1 MQEHIDAYE
10 HTWHLPVTSVL
21 FLPPHCLLSL
31 FLCCRSPVSEQR
43 WLSSMCELSVK
54 LGHVTEPPPSSRLC
68 LDTSEEPLV
77 LYSASQPQQRS
88 GDKHWGQG
96 GVGTPRVA
104 IWAGTWAL
112 LNSFQLCL
120 YYILSGASMWSSRA
134 SELWA
139 ATTANQFLMHANWW
153 FVTCKHKEKTERR
166 AQKPD
171 EYLAEVQRE
180 SQLTQWSRETT
191 TNTSGKKI
199 LPFFFFFSFCISGV
213 RIDHW
218 LQSST
223 SNKVMDMVI

>member
-1 MQEHIDAYE
+1 MLTNIHD
-10 HTWHLPVTSVL
+10 TCLWHLCCS
-21 FLPPHCLLSL
+21 FLPTVSCPCFFAVDHLSQSRDGSAA
-31 FLCCRSPVSEQR
+31 CVS
-43 WLSSMCELSVK
+43 SSVK

-68 LDTSEEPLV
+68 LDTSEPLV

-88 GDKHWGQG
+88 GDKHWGQV
-96 GVGTPRVA
+96 GVGTPLVA

-139 ATTANQFLMHANWW
+139 ATTANQFLVHANWW

-199 LPFFFFFSFCISGV
+199 LPFFFFSFCISGV
-213 RIDHW
+213 RIDHC

-223 SNKVMDMVI
+223 SNKVMDMAI